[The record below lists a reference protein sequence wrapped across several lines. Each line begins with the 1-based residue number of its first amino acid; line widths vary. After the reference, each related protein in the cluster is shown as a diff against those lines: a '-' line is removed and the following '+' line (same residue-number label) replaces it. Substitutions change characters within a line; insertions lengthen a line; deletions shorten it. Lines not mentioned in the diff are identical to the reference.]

1 VTGPGEPLALAH
13 LPTLSPLLR
22 SLAVPLSE
30 FCFSNLFLFRAAHA
44 WELAR
49 GPAPFL
55 RGRTYAGESFLM
67 PLFDPRA
74 ADPRLLAAAL
84 LDPPV
89 GSAPPSFFFPIP
101 EEWLPAFPP
110 RLWGRESRRGDS
122 DYLYRVTTMCAL
134 PGKALHRKRN
144 LVAQFRARHRHEARP
159 MRASDRPAALEV
171 LEAWGEESGQ
181 KPEETDFAAC
191 REAVE
196 RMDEL
201 GLEGGIVFADGEPAG
216 FVLGEGLTEDVFALH
231 FAKGK
236 TRFSGIYQFLF
247 SNTSCLLPERYLF
260 LNLEQDLDREPLRA
274 AKESYRPE
282 RLLSKYRVSPG

>member
-1 VTGPGEPLALAH
+1 VTGPGEPLSLAHRAALA
-13 LPTLSPLLR
+13 PLLR
-22 SLAVPLSE
+22 SLSVPLSE
-30 FCFSNLFLFRAAHA
+30 FSFANLYLFRAAHA
-44 WELAR
+44 WELVR
-49 GPAPFL
+49 DHGLFL
-55 RGRTYAGESFLM
+55 RGRTYAAEPFLT

-74 ADPRLLAAAL
+74 ADPRVLASAL
-84 LDPPV
+84 ADSPG
-89 GSAPPSFFFPIP
+89 GSAPPSFFFPVA
-101 EEWLPAFPP
+101 EEWLPAFPAGSW
-110 RLWGRESRRGDS
+110 RREARQGDS
-122 DYLYRVTTMCAL
+122 DYLYRVAAMCEL

-144 LVAQFRARHRHEARP
+144 LVAQFKARHSHEARP
-159 MRASDRPAALEV
+159 LGLADLPAALEV

-191 REAVE
+191 REALE

-201 GLEGGIVFADGEPAG
+201 GLEGGVVFADGEPAG
-216 FVLGEGLTEDVFALH
+216 FVLGEGLTEDVFAIH

-282 RLLSKYRVSPG
+282 RMLAKYRVSPK